1 MFKLPVMKNTRRK
14 FTAKFKAKVAIEAI
28 QEKLT
33 IQKIAAKYEV
43 HPNRISQW
51 KRLFLYNA
59 ESVFSSGSESTEK
72 SVLEEEQDKM
82 YKKIGRL
89 QVENDFLKKV
99 WAKLEFTSETTIR

>member
-33 IQKIAAKYEV
+33 IQQIAAKYEV
-43 HPNRISQW
+43 HPNQISQW
-51 KRLFLYNA
+51 KRQFLDNA

-72 SVLEEEQDKM
+72 SVLEEEQDKL

-89 QVENDFLKKV
+89 QVENDFLKKSLGE
-99 WAKLEFTSETTIR
+99 A